1 MSTNFLCMSGFY
13 FLQFAAQPFFPAR
26 CRKTRVKS
34 FVTRICSFLVKK
46 SIKSMFVILKLYSKQ
61 YSFSNWLHYLNLFKD
76 SFFSLC
82 QTTYIPLITLMNPDF
97 SHGDPTK
104 GLGAFRPFL
113 TSCESASF
121 YFHSSL
127 IQNVYDT
134 YYWKAIHY
142 KLQYLPLKIDLMEN
156 LFGKNE
162 IVIICSRYFFYTEP
176 LTRKVVFVAKF
187 SRSQNIRQGFQFFS
201 NVVLYSILIL
211 MTPTF
216 PWNLLNN
223 IYKLL
228 ILSKNIL
235 LIYIFFL

>member
-1 MSTNFLCMSGFY
+1 
-13 FLQFAAQPFFPAR
+13 
-26 CRKTRVKS
+26 
-34 FVTRICSFLVKK
+34 
-46 SIKSMFVILKLYSKQ
+46 MFVILNLYGKQ
-61 YSFSNWLHYLNLFKD
+61 YSFSNWPYYLNLFKD

-142 KLQYLPLKIDLMEN
+142 KLQYLPLKIDLVEN

-162 IVIICSRYFFYTEP
+162 IVIFSRYFFYTEP

-187 SRSQNIRQGFQFFS
+187 PHSQNIRRGFQFFS

-211 MTPTF
+211 HRMIEVFQKGQKIKIRYFVLQNDP
-216 PWNLLNN
+216 
-223 IYKLL
+223 
-228 ILSKNIL
+228 
-235 LIYIFFL
+235 FLHFSCLF